1 MGILALGLA
10 ACCGCGDGPSSS
22 AEEAS
27 VHGIVTINGN
37 PAAGGT
43 ITFKS
48 ANVNRHTADV
58 AADVGDDG
66 AYTIKALVGEN
77 LIRVTPS
84 KKSKKGGMYSVDVYV
99 VKSGDNEHDVKLV
112 SQ

>member
-1 MGILALGLA
+1 MA

-22 AEEAS
+22 TEEAS
-27 VHGIVTINGN
+27 VRGVVTVNGT
-37 PAAGGT
+37 PASGGV

-48 ANVNRHTADV
+48 ANINRHTDDV
-58 AADVGDDG
+58 AAEIGEDG
-66 AYTIKALVGEN
+66 TYTIKALVGEN

-84 KKSKKGGMYSVDVYV
+84 KKLKKPVMYSVDVYE